1 MTALRI
7 MAAVFGAFLAS
18 GAAARASEFE
28 QYCNLDGF
36 AAPVRQTLIV
46 LDEQHVFP
54 ESGKAQEPRNA
65 SWRRFVGNLLFVEPP
80 HSNRI
85 SCRANASRC

>member
-1 MTALRI
+1 MMARI
-7 MAAVFGAFLAS
+7 FPAAFAGLLFAVS
-18 GAAARASEFE
+18 GASAAEYE
-28 QYCNLDGF
+28 QYCNVEGF
-36 AAPVRQTLIV
+36 AAPVRQTLVV

-54 ESGKAQEPRNA
+54 ETGQMPEPRNA
-65 SWRRFVGNLLFVEPP
+65 AWRRFVGNLLFVEPP